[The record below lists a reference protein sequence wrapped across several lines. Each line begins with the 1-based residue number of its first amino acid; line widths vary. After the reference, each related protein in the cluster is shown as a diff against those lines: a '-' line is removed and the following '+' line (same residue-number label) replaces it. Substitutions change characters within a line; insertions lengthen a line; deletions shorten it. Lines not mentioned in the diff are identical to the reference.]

1 MYSMSNFFDNF
12 RFRID
17 ENNLPVRAEQ
27 LRARLKLYPTMIA
40 SQMLVE
46 PFFVW
51 LMWDIPERPHQHLLL
66 WLACAYL
73 LHLEEIIQWL
83 QCRNQISTVAECRDW
98 STHFFSF
105 ALVIGMM
112 WGFGTLFFFPQDLLP
127 QVLLICVMLG
137 LASGATTMNATH
149 PPAFYAYLLG
159 MMLPLIFRVMVE
171 MDETHIALGIML
183 LLFLAVI
190 LVAGNILGKLI
201 VLSLKQRFDNLSMAN
216 QLAAMNDELEHKV
229 EERTAQLREKSEEVI
244 RIRDVTIVAMGT
256 LAETRDNET
265 GNHLKRTQTYIQ
277 ALAIKLRD
285 HPKFKHFLTD
295 ENIEALYKLAPLH
308 DIGKV
313 GIPDH
318 ILLKPGR
325 LTVEEFEIMKKHPAL
340 GGEVLAAA
348 ENNLPTPSR
357 FLQIGHEIATGHH
370 EKWDGNGYPLGLKGD
385 AIPISARLMA
395 VADVYDALI
404 SRRVYKEPFS
414 HKEAV
419 VQITKGHGT
428 HFDPDVTDA
437 FLAIQDEFHQIT
449 ERYQD

>member
-1 MYSMSNFFDNF
+1 MSNFFDNF

-51 LMWDIPERPHQHLLL
+51 LMWDIPDRPHKHLLL

-73 LHLEEIIQWL
+73 LHLAEIIQWL
-83 QCRNQISTVAECRDW
+83 QSRNQTSTVAECKDW

-149 PPAFYAYLLG
+149 PPAFYAYLFG

-171 MDETHIALGIML
+171 MDETHVALGIML

-216 QLAAMNDELEHKV
+216 RLATMNDELEHKV
-229 EERTAQLREKSEEVI
+229 EERTAQLREKSEEVV

-265 GNHLKRTQTYIQ
+265 GNHLKRTQTYIR
-277 ALAIKLRD
+277 ALAIRLRD
-285 HPKFKHFLTD
+285 HPKFKDFLTD

-318 ILLKPGR
+318 ILLKPGK

-340 GGEVLAAA
+340 GGEVLVAADS
-348 ENNLPTPSR
+348 NLPTPSR
-357 FLQIGHEIATGHH
+357 FLHIGHEIATGHH

-385 AIPISARLMA
+385 AIPVSARLMA

-414 HKEAV
+414 HQEAV
-419 VQITKGHGT
+419 AQITKGLGT
-428 HFDPDVTDA
+428 HFDPDVTEA
-437 FLAIQDEFHQIT
+437 FLAIQDEFRQIA
-449 ERYQD
+449 EQYQD

>member
-1 MYSMSNFFDNF
+1 MSSFFDNF

-46 PFFVW
+46 PLFVW
-51 LMWDIPERPHQHLLL
+51 LMWGVSSHKHLLF
-66 WLACAYL
+66 WLAGAYL
-73 LHLEEIIQWL
+73 LHLVEFVQRL
-83 QCRNQISTVAECRDW
+83 YSQNRTNTVAECRDW
-98 STHFFSF
+98 SVHFFFF

-112 WGFGTLFFFPQDLLP
+112 WGFGTLFFFPSDLIS
-127 QVLLICVMLG
+127 QVLLISVMLG
-137 LASGATTMNATH
+137 LASGATSMNATH
-149 PPAFYAYLLG
+149 PPSFYAYTFGL
-159 MMLPLIFRVMVE
+159 MLPLIFRVMVT

-183 LLFLAVI
+183 LLFLAVM
-190 LVAGNILGKLI
+190 LATGNILSKLI
-201 VLSLKQRFDNLSMAN
+201 LLSLKQRFDNLSMAN
-216 QLAAMNDELEHKV
+216 QLAAMNDALEHKV
-229 EERTAQLREKSEEVI
+229 EERTAQLREKSEEVV

-265 GNHLKRTQTYIQ
+265 GNHLKRTQTYIR

-285 HPKFKHFLTD
+285 HPKFKYFLTD

-308 DIGKV
+308 DVGKV

-318 ILLKPGR
+318 ILLKPGK

-340 GGEVLAAA
+340 GGEVLATA
-348 ENNLPTPSR
+348 ESNLPTPSR
-357 FLQIGHEIATGHH
+357 FLHIGQEIATGHH

-385 AIPISARLMA
+385 AIPVSARLMA

-419 VQITKGHGT
+419 VQITKGLGT
-428 HFDPDVTDA
+428 HFDPDVIDA
-437 FLAIQDEFHQIT
+437 FLAIQDEFRQIA
-449 ERYQD
+449 EQYQD